1 MWDRFDP
8 FTVYGPCTQWP
19 TTPLN
24 VLDAWSVNFASDY
37 PDPVCVPPLPAGTGM
52 QVEFVAP
59 LAGVH
64 TGNYGKALGFGVYP
78 YGQWNMVSNPYPS
91 GLDVNT
97 IAFGANTVAATY
109 FYDGCA
115 GNYVYWATGMGSYV
129 MAPTLGFFVE
139 TVGADVFTVGNA
151 SRAHNADWFW
161 KGDVAN
167 LLTLKANGEGGSD
180 VLHVRF
186 AEDVTANF
194 DLNGDAHK
202 LFAET
207 ANMPQIYTFAGTEKL
222 AINALPETA
231 LVHMGFV
238 ANGAGTYTI
247 EAIETSEF
255 ANVVLEDGLTFV
267 QTDLLNGS
275 YTFNYTEGEYPF
287 VIHFTPLGT
296 PEHDANS
303 INIWAANQTI
313 YVQAPA
319 TNGDIV
325 VYNMMGQEVVKTA
338 IQPGLNVIPME
349 NVNTYYIVKVLGS
362 DITETGKVFIK

>member
-1 MWDRFDP
+1 
-8 FTVYGPCTQWP
+8 
-19 TTPLN
+19 
-24 VLDAWSVNFASDY
+24 
-37 PDPVCVPPLPAGTGM
+37 
-52 QVEFVAP
+52 
-59 LAGVH
+59 
-64 TGNYGKALGFGVYP
+64 
-78 YGQWNMVSNPYPS
+78 
-91 GLDVNT
+91 
-97 IAFGANTVAATY
+97 
-109 FYDGCA
+109 
-115 GNYVYWATGMGSYV
+115 
-129 MAPTLGFFVE
+129 
-139 TVGADVFTVGNA
+139 
-151 SRAHNADWFW
+151 
-161 KGDVAN
+161 
-167 LLTLKANGEGGSD
+167 
-180 VLHVRF
+180 
-186 AEDVTANF
+186 
-194 DLNGDAHK
+194 
-202 LFAET
+202 
-207 ANMPQIYTFAGTEKL
+207 
-222 AINALPETA
+222 
-231 LVHMGFV
+231 MGFV